1 MLLNKLALFSTLSAK
16 CLAVQADGLAPR
28 QGDGSIIF
36 TTICLGPRCSDAPS
50 LTTAPPETTLKP
62 TSAPPK
68 TTTKPTSA
76 PPKTTTKPTSAAP
89 ETTLKTTTTSKKTTT
104 STNAPTK
111 TSSPSQPSKTQTE
124 EIGPS
129 STRCPVPL
137 YYQCGG
143 YYDGKPWKGCEV
155 CVKGASCIWQNDWY
169 YQCVA
174 DDGSS

>member
-111 TSSPSQPSKTQTE
+111 YAAKHPDTDFFALAAIE
-124 EIGPS
+124 DAD
-129 STRCPVPL
+129 
-137 YYQCGG
+137 GG
-143 YYDGKPWKGCEV
+143 DRPEQHEMS
-155 CVKGASCIWQNDWY
+155 GAAVLPMWW
-169 YQCVA
+169 VL
-174 DDGSS
+174 